1 MEKFKVSVKLS
12 CTAKEVFTGW
22 LNDKIHS
29 AFTGGAKAK
38 TSPHEGGSFSA
49 HDGYITGTNVEIFPY
64 KKIIQRWRTTDFD
77 PSDEDSV
84 IELFF
89 TYKDDHTLMT
99 ITHTNL
105 PDGQGE
111 NYKKGWKEYYFTH
124 MKKYFE
130 QKKSTV

>member
-1 MEKFKVSVKLS
+1 VEKFKVSVKLR

-22 LNDKIHS
+22 LNDKVHS
-29 AFTGGAKAK
+29 AFTGGAKAT
-38 TSPHEGGSFSA
+38 TSPSEGAPFSA

-64 KKIIQRWRTTDFD
+64 KKIIQRWRTTEFD

-89 TYKDDHTLMT
+89 TFKDDHTLVS
-99 ITHTNL
+99 ITHTNI

-111 NYKKGWKEYYFTH
+111 RYKKGWKDHYFTH

-130 QKKSTV
+130 K